1 MVSVTLSVSEE
12 FKNQI
17 KEFPWVNWS
26 ELSREEFLQKT
37 IFEKYMKK
45 EKISEAE
52 WEFCDK
58 IDWHPV
64 DELPLRPEFV
74 KELNERKKESFI
86 RFKSVKDIFT

>member
-1 MVSVTLSVSEE
+1 MASVTLSVSEE
-12 FKNQI
+12 FKAEI

-26 ELSREEFLQKT
+26 ELSREEFLKKT

-64 DELPLRPEFV
+64 DELPLKPEFV
-74 KELNERKKESFI
+74 KKLENARKEKSI
-86 RFKSVKDIFT
+86 KLKSVSDIFN